1 MTKNMK
7 GFINL
12 FASKRAMFYVSLLG
26 VYLLSAGVSW
36 ATFSY
41 LKEPSSS
48 VNVTEGRGR
57 IDPSLPKTEECP
69 INGKM
74 FSKPEK
80 DIWETRRPITA
91 VIENHADS
99 RPQSGLSS
107 ADVVYE
113 VVAEGGITRFLS
125 VFYCGASA
133 ADVRISP
140 IRSARVYLIDW
151 ASEYSKKPI
160 FVHIGGANSIC
171 GQCPG
176 GVKPSGQVARE
187 VDAFRML
194 EKLTWR
200 SAKGNAFDGGTNVG
214 YPIIIRDQYR
224 LGDKAAWEHSV
235 VGFTDKIFE
244 EATNRGFGYEDDK
257 GDAWDKSFVKWQFAD
272 DAPLGSPKTA
282 EISFEFWS
290 NKGDYDV
297 SWKYDSAGN
306 RYLRSNGG
314 KEHIDHE
321 TEGQIAAKNVI
332 VQFVKER
339 GPVDKEGHMFYT
351 TTGEG
356 EGLLFQ
362 NGDVI
367 EIEWEKR
374 TQDDRTR
381 FYDNDGIEVSLV
393 RGEIWIEAV
402 PAGNK
407 VNY

>member
-1 MTKNMK
+1 MK
-7 GFINL
+7 KLTNL
-12 FASKRAMFYVSLLG
+12 FASKKVMLFVSLLG
-26 VYLLSAGVSW
+26 VYLLSAGSSW
-36 ATFSY
+36 VLFSY
-41 LKEPSSS
+41 LKEPASS
-48 VNVTEGRGR
+48 VSVSEGRGR
-57 IDPSLPKTEECP
+57 IDPNLPKTEECP

-74 FSKPEK
+74 FSKPER

-91 VIENHADS
+91 VVENHADS
-99 RPQSGLSS
+99 RPQSGLSD

-125 VFYCGASA
+125 IFYCGASA
-133 ADVRISP
+133 DDIRISP

-151 ASEYSKKPI
+151 ASEYSKRPI
-160 FVHIGGANSIC
+160 FVHIGGANNIC

-176 GVKPSGQVARE
+176 GIKPAGQVARE
-187 VDAFRML
+187 VNAFGML
-194 EKLTWR
+194 EKLGWR

-235 VGFTDKIFE
+235 VGFTDKIFD
-244 EATNRGFGYEDDK
+244 EAANRGFGYEDEK
-257 GDAWDKSFVKWQFAD
+257 GDAWDESFVEWKFAD
-272 DAPLGSPKTA
+272 EKPLSSPKA
-282 EISFEFWS
+282 GEISFEFWS

-297 SWKYDSAGN
+297 SWKYESAGN

-314 KEHIDHE
+314 KEHIDYE
-321 TEGQIAAKNVI
+321 TKEQIAAKNVVVI
-332 VQFVKER
+332 FVKER

-362 NGDVI
+362 NGDAI
-367 EIEWEKR
+367 EIEWRKK
-374 TQDDRTR
+374 TQSDRTR
-381 FYDNDGIEVSLV
+381 FYDSKGTEVTLV
-393 RGEIWIEAV
+393 RGETWIEAV
-402 PAGNK
+402 PAGNE